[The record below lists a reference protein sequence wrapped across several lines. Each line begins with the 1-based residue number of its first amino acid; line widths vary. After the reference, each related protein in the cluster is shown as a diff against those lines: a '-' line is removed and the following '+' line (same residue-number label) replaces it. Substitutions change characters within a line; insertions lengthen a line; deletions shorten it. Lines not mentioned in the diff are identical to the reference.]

1 MGIERFAEDV
11 KESVKK
17 KLGNGCDVTVRRVDK
32 NNGVVYT
39 GLCVRENDESIA
51 PVVYIDSHYDRYKN
65 GNATL
70 ADAADYVA
78 EACRRKKPTVDI
90 RKLLDY
96 ASVRGSIVY
105 KLINTEKNRELLK
118 DIPHKEFLD
127 LSIVF
132 QCMVTG
138 TGTETATILIYNAHA
153 KLWGVSEEELYEAAS
168 QNTPNLCGYELKG
181 IKQVLGEIMQGENVP
196 EECADIIPL
205 YVLTNRNRT
214 DGAACILYRNLL
226 KDFSDALGCGFYIIP
241 SSIHEVLLFPAG
253 STDDRGELKEMIKE
267 INDAQVPDEEILSY
281 SLYYYDRDKGEVCM
295 CGQ

>member
-39 GLCVRENDESIA
+39 GLCVRENDECIA

-138 TGTETATILIYNAHA
+138 AGTETATILIYNAHA

-181 IKQVLGEIMQGENVP
+181 IKQVLGEIMQGEKRSGRMRRHHSPVCAHKQKPDRRGGMHPVQKSP
-196 EECADIIPL
+196 EGFFRRTGMQLL
-205 YVLTNRNRT
+205 YHT
-214 DGAACILYRNLL
+214 
-226 KDFSDALGCGFYIIP
+226 
-241 SSIHEVLLFPAG
+241 LFN
-253 STDDRGELKEMIKE
+253 T
-267 INDAQVPDEEILSY
+267 
-281 SLYYYDRDKGEVCM
+281 
-295 CGQ
+295 